1 MRRRG
6 AIVLVVALSFG
17 TVGGACGDD
26 GEPTATPSPTPAVT
40 PSPEPTPRTY
50 TVEQGDT
57 LIGIAREFDTT
68 VDALVEANGIENPNV
83 IQPGRELQIPP
94 P

>member
-1 MRRRG
+1 MQARA
-6 AIVLVVALSFG
+6 AIVLVAVLSLSALG
-17 TVGGACGDD
+17 AACGDD
-26 GEPTATPSPTPAVT
+26 EPAATPTPAVT
-40 PSPEPTPRTY
+40 PEPEPEPTPQTY
-50 TVEQGDT
+50 TVESGDT